1 MSNGNIFAGKKLA
14 KEDAIDTDFV
24 GGGGLFDSDIYLAK
38 IKTAFTGKAANSEAR
53 NITLL
58 LDLNGR
64 ELRSQTWVS
73 NKSGEVTY
81 TDKQTKEIKNLP
93 GFNQM
98 NALALLVTGKNLGD
112 LDAEEMVVK
121 LYDFDAK
128 KEIPQSVTCFTELH
142 GETIAVAVQKQTVDK
157 NEQNSA
163 GDYVPSG
170 ETRDIN
176 VVVKFLDA
184 DKHLTISEI
193 AEFVKGL
200 GETFD
205 NVVDSGNLLKAI
217 KKTPAEH
224 ATYAEKWLTMNKG
237 KIYDNSTGKKGS
249 TGKTFA
255 GSGSTASTK
264 SDTSK
269 AASSLFD
276 D

>member
-1 MSNGNIFAGKKLA
+1 MSNGNVFAGKKLA

-53 NITLL
+53 NVTLL
-58 LDLNGR
+58 LDIGGR
-64 ELRSQTWVS
+64 ELRSQIWVS
-73 NKSGEVTY
+73 NKAGEVTY
-81 TDKQTKEIKNLP
+81 TDKQTKEVKNLP
-93 GFNQM
+93 GFNQT

-112 LDAEEMVVK
+112 LDAEDLVVK

-128 KEIPQSVTCFTELH
+128 KEIPQSVSCFTELH
-142 GETIAVAVQKQTVDK
+142 GETIAVAVQRQTVDK
-157 NEQNSA
+157 NEKNAA

-170 ETRDIN
+170 ETRDVN

-184 DKHLTISEI
+184 EKQLTISEI
-193 AEFVKGL
+193 AEFIKSL

-205 NVVDSGNLLKAI
+205 NVVNDGNLLKAI
-217 KKTPAEH
+217 KKAPAEQ
-224 ATYAEKWLTMNKG
+224 ATYADKWLKMNKG
-237 KIYDNSTGKKGS
+237 KTYDNSAGKKGS
-249 TGKTFA
+249 TGKAFA
-255 GSGSTASTK
+255 GSGTTASAK
-264 SDTSK
+264 ADTSK

>member
-1 MSNGNIFAGKKLA
+1 MSNGNVFAGKKLA
-14 KEDAIDTDFV
+14 KEDAIDTDYV
-24 GGGGLFDSDIYLAK
+24 GGGGLFESDIYVGK

-58 LDLNGR
+58 IDIGGR
-64 ELRSQTWVS
+64 ELRSQIWVS

-81 TDKQTKEIKNLP
+81 TDKQTKETKNLP

-112 LDAEEMVVK
+112 LDVEDLVVK
-121 LYDFDAK
+121 LYDFDAR
-128 KEIPQSVTCFTELH
+128 KEIPQSVSCFTELH
-142 GETIAVAVQKQTVDK
+142 GEMIAVAVQRQTVDK
-157 NEQNSA
+157 NEKNAA

-184 DKHLTISEI
+184 EKQLTISEI
-193 AEFVKGL
+193 AEFIKSL

-205 NVVDSGNLLKAI
+205 NVVDGGNLLKAI
-217 KKTPAEH
+217 KKAPAEQ
-224 ATYAEKWLTMNKG
+224 ATYADKWLKMNKG
-237 KIYDNSTGKKGS
+237 KTYDNSAGKKGS
-249 TGKTFA
+249 TGKAFA
-255 GSGSTASTK
+255 GSGTTASAK